1 RLPRVSADCQT
12 NHHMFYML
20 LPTLENRAALIDHL
34 RQQGIM
40 SVFHYVPL
48 HTAPVGLSFGY
59 QHGDL
64 PVTEQLSERL
74 VRLPFYYDL
83 SEQDQLD
90 VVNHIQKFVWQSLG
104 GRKAA

>member
-1 RLPRVSADCQT
+1 
-12 NHHMFYML
+12 
-20 LPTLENRAALIDHL
+20 
-34 RQQGIM
+34 M

-59 QHGDL
+59 REGDL
-64 PVTEQLSERL
+64 PVTEELSERL

-83 SEQDQLD
+83 TEQDQLA
-90 VVNHIQKFVWQSLG
+90 VVTNIKKYVWQTVG

>member
-1 RLPRVSADCQT
+1 
-12 NHHMFYML
+12 
-20 LPTLENRAALIDHL
+20 
-34 RQQGIM
+34 
-40 SVFHYVPL
+40 L

-59 QHGDL
+59 QEGDL

-90 VVNHIQKFVWQSLG
+90 VVNHIKQYVWQTLG